1 MIVGHLFS
9 YLIHNELWL
18 YAWCIVSNYLIDD
31 ILFVWFVFVC
41 SVWFQTQRSYIW
53 TNTYSRMN
61 LFFFSIRLFCY
72 IHGIFIMK
80 PSETNSPRWA
90 MYFSSLNSVVRKWLL
105 TRSIFYTLAEDSSIN
120 WLYTISTHCSKVFFF
135 NELNLKKQKNTIW
148 KSQFEYHDSKVLECK
163 RCVRDIH
170 FTKFQRKHVLNVRG
184 KYIN

>member
-9 YLIHNELWL
+9 YLTHNELWL

-80 PSETNSPRWA
+80 PSETNSPRWT

-105 TRSIFYTLAEDSSIN
+105 TRSIFYTLAVDSSIN
-120 WLYTISTHCSKVFFF
+120 WLYTINTHCSKVFFF
-135 NELNLKKQKNTIW
+135 NEHNLKKQKIP
-148 KSQFEYHDSKVLECK
+148 FENPNSNIMIRKFWN
-163 RCVRDIH
+163 VRDVLDNIH